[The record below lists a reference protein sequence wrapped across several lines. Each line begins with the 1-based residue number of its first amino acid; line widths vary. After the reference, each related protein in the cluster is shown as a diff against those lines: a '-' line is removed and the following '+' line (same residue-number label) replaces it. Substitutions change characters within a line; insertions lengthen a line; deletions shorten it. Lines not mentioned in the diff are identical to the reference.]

1 MEIIKYS
8 DKKHY
13 LWVLN
18 YLNHLV
24 KMFEN
29 FTEIIPTLQQK
40 LRELFPIGR

>member
-1 MEIIKYS
+1 MEIIKYF

-13 LWVLN
+13 VWVLN

-29 FTEIIPTLQQK
+29 FIEIIPTLQQK
-40 LRELFPIGR
+40 LR